1 MKRTVFSPYA
11 PAPVGPYRQA
21 VAIGA
26 MVFCSGQIALDP
38 ATGKLNGDDVETQA
52 HQAFA
57 NLGEVLRSAGL
68 TFADVVKTT
77 LFLVDMNDFAR
88 VNAIYAQYLG
98 QSAPA
103 RSTVAVAALPLGAK
117 IEIEAIAVRGV
128 SS

>member
-1 MKRTVFSPYA
+1 VKRTVFSPYA

-21 VAIGA
+21 VAIGS

-38 ATGKLNGDDVETQA
+38 ATGKLAGDDLETQA

-77 LFLVDMNDFAR
+77 LFLVDMSDFAR
-88 VNAIYAQYLG
+88 VNAIYAQYFG

-117 IEIEAIAVRGV
+117 IEIEAIAVRDV
-128 SS
+128 SP